1 MMHIFGCEDFHFK
14 NVTIVHL
21 PFQLL
26 TINFIFFHFDNKS
39 KFRIFGFKN
48 AKNIK
53 FVKLIIGYG
62 YRNDNVL
69 FTKMTGLVMLVTTS
83 YS

>member
-26 TINFIFFHFDNKS
+26 TINLFFFTSTIKVNSGFLAS
-39 KFRIFGFKN
+39 KMQKIYN
-48 AKNIK
+48 SLN
-53 FVKLIIGYG
+53 
-62 YRNDNVL
+62 
-69 FTKMTGLVMLVTTS
+69 
-83 YS
+83 